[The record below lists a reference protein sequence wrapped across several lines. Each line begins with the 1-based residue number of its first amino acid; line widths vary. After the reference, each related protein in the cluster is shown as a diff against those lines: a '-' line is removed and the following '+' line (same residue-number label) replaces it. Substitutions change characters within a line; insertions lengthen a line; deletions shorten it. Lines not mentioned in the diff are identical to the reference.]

1 MQPGWLTL
9 ITGGGIYNGMY
20 TGRLAAEVCS
30 RMHRKGKFSKQ
41 ALMVYDRTWRDAKMG
56 KSIERN
62 YHIKEYLIKLPD
74 SKLNEII
81 HSVSKINLTE
91 FSTLSLIKEII
102 RVNPKLML
110 EAGCSRSINPLIFSV
125 VY

>member
-1 MQPGWLTL
+1 M
-9 ITGGGIYNGMY
+9 GGIYNGMY
-20 TGRLAAEVCS
+20 TGRLAAEVAAECIA
-30 RMHRKGKFSKQ
+30 KGNVSKQ
-41 ALMVYDRTWRDAKMG
+41 ALMVYDRTWRAAKMG

-62 YHIKEYLIKLPD
+62 YHIKEYLIKQPD
-74 SKLNEII
+74 TKLNEII

-110 EAGCSRSINPLIFSV
+110 ELGALAASIR
-125 VY
+125 